1 MDEMKDRP
9 QKQKIEVDI
18 LGRGKEKVT
27 IEGATT
33 IKELKDVLNLDADI
47 QALDDQGRKLSNS
60 SNVAD
65 KSKVNFVPNVEGGC

>member
-1 MDEMKDRP
+1 MADRP

-33 IKELKDVLNLDADI
+33 IKELKDVLNLDSDI
-47 QALDDQGRKLSNS
+47 QAVDDQGRKLSNS
-60 SNVAD
+60 SSVGD
-65 KSKVNFVPNVEGGC
+65 RSKVNFVPNVEGGC